1 MNDSKWCFEKQR
13 FWCLK
18 MILLTVAVPK
28 TTNFRN
34 KIQAEVLRKSN
45 SLEKDIHLQK
55 NMVAAITFVHLT
67 VLFIQILLQLWHTM
81 ALQGYKCCE
90 IDTVSLTYGSLQVLP
105 WNNITTIEKMDSCDW
120 WSEII
125 HFFQYIHFWNQRD
138 IISNSDIFLLQLLFC
153 KNTVDLKE
161 YTATTVLL

>member
-1 MNDSKWCFEKQR
+1 
-13 FWCLK
+13 
-18 MILLTVAVPK
+18 
-28 TTNFRN
+28 
-34 KIQAEVLRKSN
+34 
-45 SLEKDIHLQK
+45 
-55 NMVAAITFVHLT
+55 MVAAITFVHLT

-161 YTATTVLL
+161 YTATTVLCNGKRVIHRMRGCNWNCEYTSILFKCLSNILYVRNSWLQVLF